1 LLRGPHGRYSR
12 DTRLSGQPDL
22 TGHYRHQSLE
32 KNGRFSSQM
41 DFTWTPEQDAYRMD
55 VRRWLEENRPQ
66 ALGRSDD
73 PEAGGDD
80 AIWARLKTWHK
91 KLYHAGWAGLTWP
104 KEYGGRGA
112 TFIEQVI
119 FQQELG
125 RLNLPMGCNVLGV
138 IMTGPA
144 LMQWGTDEQKKRYLN
159 PILTGDEIW
168 CEGLSEPGAGS
179 DLASIQCRAE
189 LKGDEFIV
197 NGQKVWTTMAQRS
210 DFVQLFVRTDPDLP
224 KHKGMSAL
232 LVDMKSPGVSV
243 RPLKQITGDSEFNEI
258 FFEDVRVPKENLLG
272 PLNMGW
278 QVLVAT
284 LMHERF
290 GIGETLGG
298 TEQLLHI
305 LVQVAKA
312 VQLNGRPAIEDNDIR
327 QQMAQFAIETT
338 AKKYNGLRS
347 LSKRLKGQQP
357 GPEAS
362 ISKLLSTDLGQ
373 RMTKFITR
381 LLGEYALLEG
391 HTPFAP
397 EGDWMRRIL
406 YSESLTIAGGTS
418 PVQKNMIGERI
429 LLLPKG

>member
-1 LLRGPHGRYSR
+1 
-12 DTRLSGQPDL
+12 
-22 TGHYRHQSLE
+22 
-32 KNGRFSSQM
+32 M
-41 DFTWTPEQDAYRMD
+41 DFTWTPEQDAYRLE

-66 ALGRSDD
+66 SLGKSDD

-80 AIWARLKTWHK
+80 AIWQRLKAWHK

-144 LMQWGTDEQKKRYLN
+144 LMQWGTDAQKKRFLN
-159 PILTGDEIW
+159 PILAGDEIW
-168 CEGLSEPGAGS
+168 CEGMSEPGAGS

-189 LKGDEFIV
+189 LKGDEFVV
-197 NGQKVWTTMAQRS
+197 NGQKVWTTIAHRS
-210 DFVQLFVRTDPDLP
+210 DYVQLFVRTDPDAP

-232 LVDMKSPGVSV
+232 LVDMKAPGVTV

-272 PLNMGW
+272 PINMGW
-278 QVLVAT
+278 QVLVST

-298 TEQLLHI
+298 TEQLLHQ
-305 LVQVAKA
+305 LVQIAKA
-312 VQLNGRPAIEDNDIR
+312 VQINGRPAIEDNDIR
-327 QQMAQFAIETT
+327 QQIAQFAIEAT

-381 LLGEYALLEG
+381 LLGEYALLER
-391 HTPFAP
+391 HSPFAP
-397 EGDWMRRIL
+397 DGDWMRRIL
-406 YSESLTIAGGTS
+406 SSEAMTIAGGTS